1 MADDL
6 QIKLYAFTLDCRNPY
21 ELAKFYAAL
30 LGWEI
35 AFHDEEFA
43 CVGAPGKAQGAY
55 PGILFQKNA
64 QHEAPV
70 WPQTL
75 GTQQQQAHM
84 DFAVNDLEQAVRHA
98 ISCGAKPAEKQ
109 FSDSWCVMLDPA
121 GHPFCLCSMKPV
133 IDSPEFA
140 LL

>member
-1 MADDL
+1 MGGFNMADDL

-64 QHEAPV
+64 QHEAPA
-70 WPQTL
+70 PNPRDTA
-75 GTQQQQAHM
+75 TT
-84 DFAVNDLEQAVRHA
+84 
-98 ISCGAKPAEKQ
+98 GAY
-109 FSDSWCVMLDPA
+109 
-121 GHPFCLCSMKPV
+121 GFCRQ
-133 IDSPEFA
+133 
-140 LL
+140 